1 MSDSD
6 IYLPS
11 ASSTKS
17 CDTSHSSSK
26 EEIEVKST
34 VQPCGGEPRASNEDF
49 DEEWRRWFLVRGV
62 QVKIRTKKNSPY

>member
-26 EEIEVKST
+26 EEIEVKGT
-34 VQPCGGEPRASNEDF
+34 VQPCEGEPRASNEDF
-49 DEEWRRWFLVRGV
+49 DEE
-62 QVKIRTKKNSPY
+62 